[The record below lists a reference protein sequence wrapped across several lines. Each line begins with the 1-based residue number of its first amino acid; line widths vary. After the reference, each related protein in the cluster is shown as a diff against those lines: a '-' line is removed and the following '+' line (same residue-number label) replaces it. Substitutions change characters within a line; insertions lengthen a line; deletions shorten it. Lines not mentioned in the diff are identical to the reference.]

1 MKRRAFIGGL
11 AATSAAAASF
21 PRPAISQ
28 GKRELRLACTHNATA
43 RGFATSLRRLVE
55 RIRLATEGQIE
66 IKIFWAGEVVEAFD
80 SFDAASRGD
89 VEMYYGSEQYWFSRK
104 SPGYAFFGS
113 LPYGMTITEHEAW
126 LEYLGGK
133 ELWREL
139 SARYNIMPLPAGDT
153 GVQMG
158 GWFKSEVNSLA
169 DFQGLRYR
177 VPGIYAPIIERVG
190 GKPVSL
196 PGSKIT
202 QAFQAGE
209 LDAAEFVGPW
219 ADREKEFHKYARY
232 YYWPGVHSPISLTG
246 LGINMQVWNSL
257 NPGHQRVIELA
268 CQQERRDTAE
278 DYYSYHGLVLQ
289 QLIKEDGV
297 RLRQFPDEVLT
308 GIGKAAG
315 EVIADQVQGDELLA
329 RIYASFMNARKRL
342 LRWSSYGDES
352 FLVGRRLP
360 FRYGPPGEVA
370 LVRPKPIDPRFLPA
384 GDSDQMPAPSAEPVI
399 TNTITRI

>member
-1 MKRRAFIGGL
+1 MKRRTFIGGL

-21 PRPAISQ
+21 PRPALSQ
-28 GKRELRLACTHNATA
+28 GKRQFRLVSTYNARA
-43 RGFATSLRRLVE
+43 RGYSTSLRRLVE
-55 RIRLATEGQIE
+55 RIRLATNGE
-66 IKIFWAGEVVEAFD
+66 IDIKVFWAGELVKAFD

-89 VEMYYGSEQYWFSRK
+89 VDMYYGSEQYWYKRK

-126 LEYLGGK
+126 MEYLGGK

-139 SARYNIMPLPAGDT
+139 SARYNIMPLAAGDT

-158 GWFKSEVNSLA
+158 GWFKREITSMA

-177 VPGIYAPIIERVG
+177 VPGIFGPVIDRVG
-190 GKPVSL
+190 GKSVSM
-196 PGSKIT
+196 PGGKIT
-202 QAFQAGE
+202 AAFKAGE
-209 LDAAEFVGPW
+209 LDGAEFVGPW
-219 ADREKEFHKYARY
+219 ADREKDFHKYARY
-232 YYWPGVHSPISLTG
+232 YYWPGVHSPMAMQAIG
-246 LGINMQVWNSL
+246 VNMQVWNSL
-257 NPGHQRVIELA
+257 KPEHQKVMELA
-268 CQQERRDTAE
+268 CQQERRDMTE

-297 RLRQFPDEVLT
+297 QLRQFPDEVLT

-315 EVIADQVQGDELLA
+315 EVIAEQVQGDELLS
-329 RIYASFMNARKRL
+329 RIYASFMSARRSL
-342 LRWSSYGDES
+342 LRWGSYGEES

-360 FRYGPPGEVA
+360 FRYGPPGEVS
-370 LVRPKPIDPRFLPA
+370 LLSPKPVDPRFLPSNEA
-384 GDSDQMPAPSAEPVI
+384 EQMPAPSSEPVI

>member
-28 GKRELRLACTHNATA
+28 GLKQFRLACAFSATA
-43 RGFATSLRRLVE
+43 RGFSTGLRRIIE
-55 RIRLATEGQIE
+55 RVRLATDGQVD
-66 IKIFWAGEVVEAFD
+66 IKVFWAGELVEAFD

-89 VEMYYGSEQYWFSRK
+89 VDMYYGSEQYWYSRK

-113 LPYGMTITEHEAW
+113 LPYGMTLTEHEAW
-126 LEYLGGK
+126 MEYMGGK

-139 SARYNIMPLPAGDT
+139 SARYNIMPLAAGDT

-158 GWFKSEVNSLA
+158 GWFKRELNSMS

-177 VPGIYAPIIERVG
+177 VPGIYKPIIEAVG
-190 GKPVSL
+190 AKPVSL
-196 PGSKIT
+196 SGSKIT
-202 QAFQAGE
+202 GAFAAGE

-219 ADREKEFHKYARY
+219 ADREKEFYKYARY
-232 YYWPGVHSPISLTG
+232 YYWPGVHSPISMTG
-246 LGINMQVWNSL
+246 LGVNLSVWENL
-257 NPGHQRVIELA
+257 KPEHQKVMELA
-268 CQQERRDTAE
+268 CQQERRDMAE
-278 DYYSYHGLVLQ
+278 DYYSFHGLVLQ
-289 QLIKEDGV
+289 QLVKEEGV

-315 EVIADQVQGDELLA
+315 EVIAEKVQGDELLS

-342 LRWSSYGDES
+342 LRWGSYGDES

-360 FRYGPPGEVA
+360 FRYGPPGEVS
-370 LVRPKPIDPRFLPA
+370 LIKPTPMDPRFLPTGEA
-384 GDSDQMPAPSAEPVI
+384 EQVPEPSTEPVI

>member
-1 MKRRAFIGGL
+1 MKRRAFLGAI
-11 AATSAAAASF
+11 AATSAVATGF
-21 PRPAISQ
+21 PKPALAQ
-28 GKRELRLACTHNATA
+28 GKREFRVASTFSSTS
-43 RGFATSLRRLVE
+43 RGFATGLRRLVE
-55 RIRLATEGQIE
+55 RIRLASDGAIN
-66 IKIFWAGEVVEAFD
+66 IKIYWSGELVEAFD

-89 VEMYYGSEQYWFSRK
+89 VDMYHGSEQYWYKRK

-126 LEYLGGK
+126 MEYMGGN

-158 GWFKSEVNSLA
+158 GWFKREVKTMA

-177 VPGIYAPIIERVG
+177 VPGIYAPIIDKVG
-190 GKPVSL
+190 GKSVSL
-196 PGSKIT
+196 SGSKIT
-202 QAFQAGE
+202 GAFKAGE

-219 ADREKEFHKYARY
+219 ADHEKEFYKYARY
-232 YYWPGVHSPISLTG
+232 YYWPGVHSPISMSALGVNMKVWSSLTRE
-246 LGINMQVWNSL
+246 
-257 NPGHQRVIELA
+257 HQKLIELA
-268 CQQERRDTAE
+268 CQQERRDMAE
-278 DYYSYHGLVLQ
+278 DYYSFHGLVLQ
-289 QLIKEDGV
+289 QLIRKHGV

-315 EVIADQVQGDELLA
+315 EVIAEQVQGDELLS

-342 LRWSSYGDES
+342 LRWGAYGDES

-360 FRYGPPGEVA
+360 FRYGPPGEVQ
-370 LVRPKPIDPRFLPA
+370 LIKPKPIDPRYLPA
-384 GDSDQMPAPSAEPVI
+384 GETETMPAPSSEPVI